1 MYLELNSYTTLELID
16 LNILYIILC
25 FYYSYRYSL
34 VIVYL
39 LILLDLFI
47 LLLDCDEFIRVVR
60 CLIYSDIGG
69 KYKYLHTLYL
79 LLLFESK
86 SSLIYYYRGLLCIKI
101 GYDTHNNDYV
111 FKYMMLC
118 YCFSSIL

>member
-60 CLIYSDIGG
+60 CLIYSD
-69 KYKYLHTLYL
+69 YK
-79 LLLFESK
+79 
-86 SSLIYYYRGLLCIKI
+86 
-101 GYDTHNNDYV
+101 
-111 FKYMMLC
+111 
-118 YCFSSIL
+118 